1 MGRFSIPS
9 LYFRFALLDCFIR
22 LLVSDYFIYMSYTL
36 YKAYYTGLDMDVS
49 VSTLVGDNGLFYLAP
64 RILPV
69 FGFTVRFG
77 VFRYS

>member
-1 MGRFSIPS
+1 
-9 LYFRFALLDCFIR
+9 
-22 LLVSDYFIYMSYTL
+22 MSYTL

-49 VSTLVGDNGLFYLAP
+49 VSALVGDNGLFYLAP